1 MLPCCNNYPNHSLR
15 KSAGLCGNTCASVQT
30 AVSSVPYL
38 CRYSNY
44 YWIDQTGLVNRIN
57 SYFADLVE
65 RHNAIMQG
73 INIEHFWSS
82 SELSGTKAR
91 GWNVAA
97 NDNVYCFLRIKN
109 FGHHVRPV
117 LAF

>member
-1 MLPCCNNYPNHSLR
+1 
-15 KSAGLCGNTCASVQT
+15 
-30 AVSSVPYL
+30 
-38 CRYSNY
+38 
-44 YWIDQTGLVNRIN
+44 
-57 SYFADLVE
+57 
-65 RHNAIMQG
+65 MQG